1 MVQARFLPGRR
12 TVVRLCVLLVLAL
25 VFAETGAVQHQYAH
39 SSSTQVC
46 SDCLG
51 FAPLLAPAGGK
62 AHLPPIVCAQAVA
75 PCRQLVAP
83 LAAQTP
89 QNDFRSRAPP
99 RFA

>member
-12 TVVRLCVLLVLAL
+12 SVARLCVLLVLAL
-25 VFAETGAVQHQYAH
+25 VFAEAGAVQHQYAH
-39 SSSTQVC
+39 GASSQVC

-62 AHLPPIVCAQAVA
+62 AHLPSIVRAEVGTS
-75 PCRQLVAP
+75 PRQLVAP

-89 QNDFRSRAPP
+89 QNAFRSRAPP
-99 RFA
+99 LFA

>member
-12 TVVRLCVLLVLAL
+12 FTARLCVLLVLAL
-25 VFAETGAVQHQYAH
+25 VFAEAGAVQHQYAH
-39 SSSTQVC
+39 GASNQVC
-46 SDCLG
+46 ADCLG

-62 AHLPPIVCAQAVA
+62 AHLPSIARVHAGT

-89 QNDFRSRAPP
+89 QNGFRSRAPP
-99 RFA
+99 HFA

>member
-12 TVVRLCVLLVLAL
+12 SVVRLCVLLVVAL
-25 VFAETGAVQHQYAH
+25 VFAEAGAVQHQYAH
-39 SSSTQVC
+39 GASSQVC

-62 AHLPPIVCAQAVA
+62 AHLPSVVRAHAGTPS
-75 PCRQLVAP
+75 RQLIAP

-89 QNDFRSRAPP
+89 QNAFRSRAPP
-99 RFA
+99 HFA

>member
-12 TVVRLCVLLVLAL
+12 NAARLCVLLVLAL

-39 SSSTQVC
+39 SASNQVC

-62 AHLPPIVCAQAVA
+62 AQLPSIARAQIGV
-75 PCRQLVAP
+75 PCRRLLAP

-89 QNDFRSRAPP
+89 QNAFQSRAPP
-99 RFA
+99 SFA